1 MNKRILTT
9 LPLVVLLTG
18 CSLFG
23 PKDIDPNKALDVI
36 NNIKNNQRTTDFS
49 IGNAFRIETYIKE
62 EETENGLTNLDE
74 DTDVIEANFDT
85 GFLYIKDDNDEQ
97 WFYADGRFFY
107 RVNNEDGEKTYFRT
121 DCLYE
126 AAASATAFNFLNSVV
141 SYSYFLSAN
150 TSYLTMAETAVR
162 VVLEYQTASS
172 LSQHHST
179 IEELSLKGTASGSS
193 LDLYFYGK
201 QVQEDIYYDYTYV
214 NISDNQI
221 TYENNLFVYGKSS
234 QKTTILDSQGKEIEK
249 SLDTQEIK
257 VNYNPKCNKPSLNG
271 YREI

>member
-9 LPLVVLLTG
+9 LPLVALLAG

-36 NNIKNNQRTTDFS
+36 NNIKNNQNDPNWS
-49 IGNAFRIETYIKE
+49 IGNAFRVEMYRLE
-62 EETENGLTNLDE
+62 EETENGITDKDE
-74 DTDVIEANFDT
+74 EIDVIEANFDT
-85 GFLYIKDDNDEQ
+85 GFLYIKEDNDEQ
-97 WFYADGRFFY
+97 WYYADGRYFY
-107 RVNNEDGEKTYFRT
+107 IVENDDGEKTYFKT
-121 DCLYE
+121 DCTFE
-126 AAASATAFNFLNSVV
+126 AEASATAFNFLNSFV
-141 SYSYFLSAN
+141 SYSYFLSIN
-150 TSYLTMAETAVR
+150 TSYLTTTEIAVR

-172 LSQHHST
+172 LPLYNST

-193 LDLYFYGK
+193 FDLYFYSK
-201 QVQEDIYYDYTYV
+201 QVQEDGYYGYTYI
-214 NISDNQI
+214 NTSDDQI
-221 TYENNLFVYGKSS
+221 TYENNLLVYEKISS
-234 QKTTILDSQGKEIEK
+234 NTTILDSQGKEVGK